1 MNIEYRIPN
10 TCAKDLRFEKF
21 EEFSHK
27 KTQLASSNFSNSCSI
42 FDIRYSFFI
51 ILSFLILPSCSA
63 KIAPPPPD
71 TSAYELIKKID
82 IQSKWI
88 ATDKLQQLYIITIQN
103 EVIKYSPEGK
113 ELFRFSNNT
122 LGDLT
127 HIDITNPF
135 SVLLYY
141 PDFLTIYTLDRTLN
155 KTGEFSLLDLNLTD
169 VKTVGMSND
178 NNVWLYDLVF
188 YKIKK
193 INRNGEILRESI
205 INLSNEFEYPLQPN
219 FILERDNWL
228 YVNDPNLGVLVFDI
242 YAQYQKTIDIKNL
255 TYFQIIDN
263 QLIYKEKEQLKSFNL
278 KSLSTKI
285 IDLPDEISLENQIA
299 IQKSKLFVR
308 KKDGVKIYEY

>member
-1 MNIEYRIPN
+1 MKNEYRTRIY
-10 TCAKDLRFEKF
+10 DLR
-21 EEFSHK
+21 S
-27 KTQLASSNFSNSCSI
+27 TLCVVSSNFSNHKSL

-51 ILSFLILPSCSA
+51 ILSFLIFPSCSA
-63 KIAPPPPD
+63 KNSPPPPD
-71 TSAYELIKKID
+71 TSAYELIKSID
-82 IQSKWI
+82 IKSKWI
-88 ATDKLQQLYIITIQN
+88 ATDKLQQLYIITTDN

-141 PDFLTIYTLDRTLN
+141 PDFMTVYTLDRTLN
-155 KTGEFSLLDLNLTD
+155 KTGEFSLFDLNLTD
-169 VKTVGMSND
+169 VEAVGMSND

-205 INLSNEFEYPLQPN
+205 INLSNEFERPLQPN
-219 FILERDNWL
+219 FILEKENWL
-228 YVNDPNLGVLVFDI
+228 YVNDPYLGILVFDI
-242 YAQYQKTIDIKNL
+242 YAQYQKTIDIKEL

-263 QLIYKEKEQLKSFNL
+263 QLIYKEKEELKAFNL

-285 IDLPDEISLENQIA
+285 IDLPDGVSIDNQIA

-308 KKDGVKIYEY
+308 KKDGVQVYSF

>member
-1 MNIEYRIPN
+1 MNFDYRSRTTDLKRKDHVSSLNFVIPS
-10 TCAKDLRFEKF
+10 L
-21 EEFSHK
+21 
-27 KTQLASSNFSNSCSI
+27 I
-42 FDIRYSFFI
+42 FNLRYSSLF
-51 ILSFLILPSCSA
+51 ILSFFFFSCSA
-63 KIAPPPPD
+63 KTTPPPTD

-82 IQSKWI
+82 INAKWM
-88 ATDKLQQLYIITIQN
+88 ATDKLQQLYIITTEN
-103 EVIKYSPEGK
+103 EVIKYSPEGI

-155 KTGEFSLLDLNLTD
+155 KTGEFNLLDLNLTD
-169 VKTVGMSND
+169 VETVGMSND
-178 NNVWLYDLVF
+178 NNVWLYDFVF

-193 INRNGEILRESI
+193 VNRNGEVLRESI

-219 FILERDNWL
+219 FILERENWL
-228 YVNDPNLGVLVFDI
+228 YVNDPNLGILVFDI
-242 YAQYQKTIDIKNL
+242 YAQYQKTIEIKNL

-263 QLIYKEKEQLKSFNL
+263 QLIYKEKEQLKSFHL
-278 KSLSTKI
+278 KSLSTQI
-285 IDLPDEISLENQIA
+285 IDLPEGVSLENQIA

-308 KKDGVKIYEY
+308 KKDGVEVYGF

>member
-1 MNIEYRIPN
+1 MNIEYR
-10 TCAKDLRFEKF
+10 TR
-21 EEFSHK
+21 
-27 KTQLASSNFSNSCSI
+27 NFQYPIIGS
-42 FDIRYSFFI
+42 YSFWEHLKTENSFFSI
-51 ILSFLILPSCSA
+51 HYSLLMILAILTFPSCSA
-63 KIAPPPPD
+63 KTSPPPTTD
-71 TSAYELIKKID
+71 SSAYELIKSID
-82 IQSKWI
+82 IKSKWI
-88 ATDKLQQLYIITIQN
+88 ATDKLQQLYVITIDN

-141 PDFLTIYTLDRTLN
+141 PDFMTVYTLDRTLN
-155 KTGEFSLLDLNLTD
+155 KTGEFSLFDLNLTD
-169 VKTVGMSND
+169 VETVGMSND

-193 INRNGEILRESI
+193 INRNGEVLRESI
-205 INLSNEFEYPLQPN
+205 INLSNEFESPLQPN
-219 FILERDNWL
+219 FILEKENWL
-228 YVNDPNLGVLVFDI
+228 YVNDPNLGILVFDI
-242 YAQYQKTIDIKNL
+242 YAQYQKTIDIKKL

-263 QLIYKEKEQLKSFNL
+263 QLIYKEKEQLKAFNL

-285 IDLPDEISLENQIA
+285 IDLPGGVSIENQIA

-308 KKDGVKIYEY
+308 KKNGVEVYSF